1 MLSIGGLIWRG
12 SIVLSIAMM
21 ALISLNPSVAV
32 STDSHSGTA
41 KKPAKM
47 VIGTP
52 AGRLVRCSRML
63 GDRNPDPLM
72 NVGPFFCW
80 DDQAKWLCIMP
91 KCFTQQKKS
100 VFPLFYTNC
109 ETTVGPERTGL
120 RVLAVH
126 FQELHGKR
134 RIAVQGWEAPLV
146 GPPADEPGNYI
157 CTTTPGERPCEFPKK
172 KKEKY
177 SI

>member
-1 MLSIGGLIWRG
+1 
-12 SIVLSIAMM
+12 
-21 ALISLNPSVAV
+21 
-32 STDSHSGTA
+32 
-41 KKPAKM
+41 
-47 VIGTP
+47 
-52 AGRLVRCSRML
+52 
-63 GDRNPDPLM
+63 M

-126 FQELHGKR
+126 FQELHGKK
-134 RIAVQGWEAPLV
+134 RIVTRPDSSTSHGEPSYWRELVLAEWFRFCIFISVQGWEAPLV